1 MFQTITKGL
10 LHFEDLDPKMFEI
23 MYQNILVTSGE
34 YKSDI
39 RPYGIK
45 GSDDGVDILCTEK
58 NTKLKHFIQCKR
70 YQSLSLSELKGI
82 VDRIVEC
89 YSNDYQ
95 GNVLTVVTSCDVR
108 KEAYEGFEKYALS
121 KGFSK
126 ALFYGQVY
134 LDSILHLEKYERV
147 KARFF
152 NSEIS
157 KEERARKKRNDT
169 KVGKQLVETKLL
181 KTFSNFNRETIKRLQ
196 ADPSWRFKESEIIV
210 RSIYDEVYPGSNEN
224 DEPDT
229 WFRSFLHDTWN
240 DGIQLH
246 LASWTYETIV
256 INSIGQWMT
265 KKEFDQITYDGETLE
280 LKVNIIGR
288 IPFYNIVDIEEDG
301 DNYYP
306 YPHIFCIFTGEEG
319 PFSEICYEYHD
330 YETNKRIMF
339 EKGQR
344 AWICEHDFQQLKLK
358 LQCQDKPEIE

>member
-10 LHFEDLDPKMFEI
+10 LHFEDLDPRMFEI
-23 MYQNILVTSGE
+23 MYQNILVTSDE
-34 YKSDI
+34 YESDI

-89 YSNDYQ
+89 YNNDYH

-108 KEAYEGFEKYALS
+108 KDVYEGFEKYALC

-126 ALFYGQVY
+126 TLFYGQVY

-181 KTFSNFNRETIKRLQ
+181 KTFNDFNRETIQRLQ

-256 INSIGQWMT
+256 INPIGQWMT
-265 KKEFDQITYDGETLE
+265 KKEFEQISYEGETLE

-288 IPFYNIVDIEEDG
+288 IPFYNIVDIDEEG

-306 YPHIFCIFTGEEG
+306 YPHLFCIFTGKEG

-358 LQCQDKPEIE
+358 LQSQDKSEI